1 MILHLHFGAPQPE
14 PVYRRLLDLVGE
26 FTPLAQA
33 LPPDA
38 ALADVSGSTRYFG
51 RDAAGLAALI
61 RMRAA
66 ALHGLDL
73 TVGIGP
79 NPLLARL
86 AAHRGEPGAIRTV
99 PDDPEAVTR
108 FLAGLPAAALPGVGP
123 ATARTLASYGLRTA
137 DRIAATPLLTLQRIL
152 GAAAGRELRERAAGI
167 DPTRVTAGAP
177 PRTLDAEHRF
187 GHDEPDAARRRAAL
201 THLTEQLGARLRDE
215 RQTCRA
221 LTLTVLYADRSTTT
235 RTRTLSEP
243 TAHSPRLRA
252 EAHSLHGSLGLQRA
266 RVRSLALRAGELRAA
281 ASTPRQLAFGPDDD
295 RARRIEAA
303 ADRARARFGPGAVR
317 PASTAGMTEPE
328 TRTPGRLP
336 AEGERRGLRRGGA
349 RAA

>member
-1 MILHLHFGAPQPE
+1 MILYLHFGDPQPD
-14 PVYRRLLDLVGE
+14 PAYRRLLDMVGE
-26 FTPLAQA
+26 VTPVAQA

-66 ALHGLDL
+66 AVHGLDV

-79 NPLLARL
+79 NPLLAQL
-86 AAHRGEPGAIRTV
+86 AAHRGEPGAIRSV

-123 ATARTLASYGLRTA
+123 ATARALTSYGLHTA
-137 DRIAATPLLTLQRIL
+137 DQVAATPLLTLQRIL
-152 GAAAGRELRERAAGI
+152 GAAAGRRLRERAAGI
-167 DPTRVTAGAP
+167 DPTGVSPGAL
-177 PRTLDAEHRF
+177 PRTFDAEHRF
-187 GHDEPDAARRRAAL
+187 GRDEFDAAHQRAAL
-201 THLTEQLGARLRDE
+201 THLAEQLGARLRDE
-215 RQTCRA
+215 RQACRA
-221 LTLTVLYADRSTTT
+221 LTLTVQYADRSTTI
-235 RTRTLSEP
+235 RSRTLPES

-252 EAHSLHGSLGLQRA
+252 AAHALHGSLGLQRA
-266 RVRSLALRAGELRAA
+266 RVRCLTLRAGELGHAAA
-281 ASTPRQLAFGPDDD
+281 ASRQLTFGPDDD

-317 PASTAGMTEPE
+317 PASTAG
-328 TRTPGRLP
+328 LS
-336 AEGERRGLRRGGA
+336 
-349 RAA
+349 

>member
-1 MILHLHFGAPQPE
+1 MILYLHFGAPQPE
-14 PVYRRLLDLVGE
+14 PAYRRLLGMVGE
-26 FTPLAQA
+26 FTPVAEA

-38 ALADVSGSTRYFG
+38 ALADVSGSTRYFD

-66 ALHGLDL
+66 ALHGLDM

-108 FLAGLPAAALPGVGP
+108 FLHGLPVTALPGVGP
-123 ATARTLASYGLRTA
+123 AAARTLASYGLRTA

-152 GAAAGRELRERAAGI
+152 GAAAGRELRDHANGTDATPVR
-167 DPTRVTAGAP
+167 PGAP
-177 PRTLDAEHRF
+177 PRTVDAEHRF
-187 GHDEPDAARRRAAL
+187 GRDESDAARQRAAL

-221 LTLTVLYADRSTTT
+221 LTLTVRYADRAGHTSIT
-235 RTRTLSEP
+235 RSQTLPEA
-243 TAHSPRLRA
+243 TAHNPRLRA
-252 EAHSLHGSLGLQRA
+252 AAHALHGALGLQRA
-266 RVRSLALRAGELRAA
+266 RVRSLALRADGLGDAA
-281 ASTPRQLAFGPDDD
+281 HASRQLSFGPDDD
-295 RARRIEAA
+295 RAIRIEAA

-317 PASTAGMTEPE
+317 PASTAGM
-328 TRTPGRLP
+328 R
-336 AEGERRGLRRGGA
+336 
-349 RAA
+349 

>member
-1 MILHLHFGAPQPE
+1 MILYLHFGAPQPD
-14 PVYRRLLDLVGE
+14 PAYHRLLDMVGE
-26 FTPLAQA
+26 FTPVAQA

-66 ALHGLDL
+66 ALHGLDV

-108 FLAGLPAAALPGVGP
+108 FLTGLPAAALPGVGP

-152 GAAAGRELRERAAGI
+152 GAASGRELRERAAGI
-167 DPTRVTAGAP
+167 DPTRVAPGAP
-177 PRTLDAEHRF
+177 PRTVDAEHRF
-187 GHDEPDAARRRAAL
+187 GHDESDAARQRAAL

-221 LTLTVLYADRSTTT
+221 LTLTVLYADRAGQSSIT
-235 RTRTLSEP
+235 RSRTLSEA
-243 TAHSPRLRA
+243 TAHNPRLRA
-252 EAHSLHGSLGLQRA
+252 TAHALHGSLGLQRA
-266 RVRSLALRAGELRAA
+266 RVRSLALRAGELGDA
-281 ASTPRQLAFGPDDD
+281 ASASRQLTFDADDD
-295 RARRIEAA
+295 KTRRIEAA

-317 PASTAGMTEPE
+317 PASTAGM
-328 TRTPGRLP
+328 R
-336 AEGERRGLRRGGA
+336 
-349 RAA
+349 